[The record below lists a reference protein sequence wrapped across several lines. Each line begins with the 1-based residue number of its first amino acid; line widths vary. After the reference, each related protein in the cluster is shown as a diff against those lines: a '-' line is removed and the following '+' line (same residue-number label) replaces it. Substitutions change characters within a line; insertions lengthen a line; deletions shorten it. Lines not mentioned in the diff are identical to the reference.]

1 MRARKKDNGEN
12 VGSPVVAQLST
23 ALPLWDTYLAN
34 HLNAT
39 MNNADSPS
47 GHDSHWAKRLR
58 IDEICDD
65 LESPWRSEGPPPDL
79 RAFVQ
84 ECDFD
89 QESDKYSELLLELVS
104 LDREYRQ
111 RADLVTD
118 STHYCDQFPGSAEL
132 IAQIFSGEALTL
144 RTIAGPESGVMRQAK
159 TFPAND
165 TTIDSAEIGEGS
177 IPLSGNRIR

>member
-1 MRARKKDNGEN
+1 
-12 VGSPVVAQLST
+12 
-23 ALPLWDTYLAN
+23 
-34 HLNAT
+34 

-65 LESPWRSEGPPPDL
+65 LESQWRSEGPPPDL